1 MTKQYFRKPIAGLMI
16 VVWLTSLTLPS
27 FAAPLPDLG
36 DASSA
41 IVSPDQE
48 YRLGRA
54 WLRQLRAQVPLIH
67 DPLIYDYLY
76 NLVYRLASASDIE
89 RPDIALVVIN
99 NAAINAFAVPGGVMG
114 LNGGLLLNAR
124 TEDEVGGVIAH
135 ELAHL
140 SQRHFARGV
149 ERSQQNSWAGLAALL
164 ASIAIAATAGG
175 EAGMAALATTQAAS
189 IDAQLRFSRANEQEA
204 DRIGMQT
211 LVRADMNPAAMAD
224 FFEALQ
230 RSMRY
235 YGDLPPEFL
244 LTHPVTESRI
254 TDARARA
261 AQLPAKPSS
270 DSLEFH
276 LMKMRVEVEFT
287 RDASAKIS
295 DLENQ
300 KQEEPKP
307 APKEAPSEAFSDLLK
322 QEMEAIKQDE
332 AEAMPAAESSE
343 TAQQLDEIL
352 QYKAIIQQ
360 TMKRYWARPPSARN
374 GMVVTLSISLL
385 PGGEVKS
392 VVIDRSSGNSA
403 FDNAAVQAVQKA
415 GRFSVPPDPQLFD
428 RHFRNFKMRFKPD
441 DLRY

>member
-1 MTKQYFRKPIAGLMI
+1 MI

-175 EAGMAALATTQAAS
+175 EAGMAALATTQA
-189 IDAQLRFSRANEQEA
+189 
-204 DRIGMQT
+204 
-211 LVRADMNPAAMAD
+211 
-224 FFEALQ
+224 
-230 RSMRY
+230 
-235 YGDLPPEFL
+235 
-244 LTHPVTESRI
+244 
-254 TDARARA
+254 
-261 AQLPAKPSS
+261 
-270 DSLEFH
+270 
-276 LMKMRVEVEFT
+276 
-287 RDASAKIS
+287 
-295 DLENQ
+295 
-300 KQEEPKP
+300 
-307 APKEAPSEAFSDLLK
+307 
-322 QEMEAIKQDE
+322 
-332 AEAMPAAESSE
+332 
-343 TAQQLDEIL
+343 
-352 QYKAIIQQ
+352 
-360 TMKRYWARPPSARN
+360 
-374 GMVVTLSISLL
+374 
-385 PGGEVKS
+385 
-392 VVIDRSSGNSA
+392 
-403 FDNAAVQAVQKA
+403 
-415 GRFSVPPDPQLFD
+415 
-428 RHFRNFKMRFKPD
+428 
-441 DLRY
+441 